1 MLKLIEDKHTLT
13 DPVYL
18 KSAVSYDWEEFKE
31 LDKWEAVQRVVRGVK
46 GAFAEVFELAK
57 DRGIDA
63 IRPDFSLEPF
73 VKWPEATYA
82 DYEEGEDGKWRG
94 VGEPTG
100 MTKLTVNFELSFI
113 GGKCKDV

>member
-46 GAFAEVFELAK
+46 ARSNL
-57 DRGIDA
+57 RG
-63 IRPDFSLEPF
+63 L
-73 VKWPEATYA
+73 
-82 DYEEGEDGKWRG
+82 RG
-94 VGEPTG
+94 RRRWKVAGYW
-100 MTKLTVNFELSFI
+100 
-113 GGKCKDV
+113 